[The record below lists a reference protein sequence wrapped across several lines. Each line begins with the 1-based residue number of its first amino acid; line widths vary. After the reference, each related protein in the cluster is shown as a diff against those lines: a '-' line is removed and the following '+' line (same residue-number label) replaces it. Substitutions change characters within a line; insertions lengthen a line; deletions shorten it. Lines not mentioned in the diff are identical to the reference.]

1 MKEELKRDVEES
13 NFQQDTLSFNVYKT
27 TTPIPVI
34 TVNLKGNLKTV
45 NIKKNQKPYIK
56 ATFIPLAA
64 SI

>member
-1 MKEELKRDVEES
+1 MAALITEAPNPVI
-13 NFQQDTLSFNVYKT
+13 NVYKT